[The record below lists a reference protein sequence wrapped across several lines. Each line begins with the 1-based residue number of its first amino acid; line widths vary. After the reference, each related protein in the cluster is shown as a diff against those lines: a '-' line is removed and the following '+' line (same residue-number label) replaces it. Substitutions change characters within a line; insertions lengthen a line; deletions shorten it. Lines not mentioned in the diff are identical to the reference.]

1 MRRPR
6 SGDLIRITMDAGLG
20 QNSELVGLLISST
33 QDEQYGDM
41 IIHIL
46 LLSGGVMHD
55 TFLTP
60 EDRIEVLDEET

>member
-1 MRRPR
+1 
-6 SGDLIRITMDAGLG
+6 MDAGLG